1 VTGEDV
7 ASGVRAALA
16 EAERENRRVLA
27 INTVHPTLEDAFVQ
41 LTGLSAEVMLADD
54 LRGMWYLM
62 LKDLRT
68 YYFKPPNISWG
79 ILFPFAFVLAFVIR
93 DGAARDL
100 GSLQGLA
107 PGLLALTLLFGTSS
121 MEAIVITFERRIG
134 ALERLLLAPIRLPAL
149 LAGKLLGGMVF
160 GLMMTVVVL
169 IVALAVFGAG
179 GINWLLL
186 VLSLILSAAAFSAL
200 GVLVS
205 VSVKEVFEAQT
216 LANAFR
222 FPMMFLGGVF
232 VPVASLPLG
241 LQIVARALPLTY
253 AVEVLHVAMIGGELS
268 LAVLDLAILAGF
280 TVVLFGLAVWVLAR
294 RIA

>member
-1 VTGEDV
+1 
-7 ASGVRAALA
+7 
-16 EAERENRRVLA
+16 
-27 INTVHPTLEDAFVQ
+27 
-41 LTGLSAEVMLADD
+41 MLADD

-62 LKDLRT
+62 LKDLRA
-68 YYFKPPNISWG
+68 YYLKPPNISWG

-93 DGAARDL
+93 DGVARDL
-100 GSLQGLA
+100 ESLQGLA

-134 ALERLLLAPIRLPAL
+134 ALERLLLAPLRLPAL

-160 GLMMTVVVL
+160 GLATTLAVL

-179 GINWLLL
+179 EINWLLL
-186 VLSLILSAAAFSAL
+186 IPGLILSAAAFSAL

-232 VPVASLPLG
+232 TPVASLPLG

-253 AVEVLHVAMIGGELS
+253 AVEALHVAMIGGELS
-268 LAVLDLAILAGF
+268 LAMLDLAVLSGF
-280 TVVLFGLAVWVLAR
+280 TAVLFGLAVWVLGR
-294 RIA
+294 RVA